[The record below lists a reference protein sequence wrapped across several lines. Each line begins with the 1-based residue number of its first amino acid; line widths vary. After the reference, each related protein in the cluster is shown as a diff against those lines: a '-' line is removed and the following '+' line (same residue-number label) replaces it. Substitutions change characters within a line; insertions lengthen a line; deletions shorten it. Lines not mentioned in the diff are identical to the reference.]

1 MSASRSAPPAAQP
14 AESYERAVAELDALV
29 QKMESGQLG
38 LDETLAAYKRGN
50 ELLKYCR
57 SRLQAV
63 EQQVQMLDADALK
76 PLPADDDWD
85 FDRG

>member
-1 MSASRSAPPAAQP
+1 MSANRPVKPAPQP
-14 AESYERAVAELDALV
+14 VQSYEQAVAELDALV

-38 LDETLAAYKRGN
+38 LDDTLEAYKRGN

-57 SRLQAV
+57 SRLAAV